1 MTVQRVQQHRSL
13 VFDIPIQLPPYVAG
27 LAPVG
32 RPAKPSLMSS
42 FLEAASN
49 PAAAITLAIFALAIV
64 LFVTG
69 WLAPE
74 VTGLLAM
81 ALLVVFKVLKPDEA
95 VQGFGS
101 PALITLM
108 GLFAVSAGLFRSGGL
123 DRLRALIANDSVRS
137 PKRMIALMVGVV
149 APVSGFIPNTPIV
162 ATLLPVVESWCH
174 RRGISPSKVLLP
186 LSFATVLG
194 GTISLLGTSTNL
206 LASDIS
212 RQLGFGS
219 LDLFSFT
226 AIGIPVWLLGSLYM
240 LWASDR
246 LLPDRGLDDGDL
258 LSSLAREGYLT
269 DVLIPEGSE
278 LIGQS
283 LHKSRLQRRFD
294 IDALELHRGSQT
306 FSAPL
311 ADVTLEA
318 GDRLLLRCN
327 RENLLRLQQEHT
339 VTLAPVNDEEDDLR
353 ELSGSL
359 TSPMRVVEVLLPN
372 GSTIAG
378 TSVRD
383 LRFRQRYNATL
394 LAVRRGNE
402 VLRELL
408 GRVVLQAGDVL
419 LLQAPLDA
427 LRGLQANNDLVLL
440 DELEKDLPTT
450 NRKWVGVGVAAL
462 VILLPMFKVVSL
474 MAAVLLA
481 VTIMVATGCLR
492 PGELQRSI
500 RWDVILLL
508 GSLSCF
514 SAAMQKTGLAEAL
527 AKDLLHS
534 LHGWPPYGVLLVVFV
549 LGQVFTEALS
559 NGTTVVL
566 LMPIATALAQGL
578 GLPPMAFIFAI
589 TIAASQSFLTPVGYQ
604 TNLMVYGPG
613 RYRFL
618 DMTRY
623 GAPLTIGLAV
633 IVPFL
638 ICRHFGL

>member
-1 MTVQRVQQHRSL
+1 MSAFL
-13 VFDIPIQLPPYVAG
+13 SVALTSPG
-27 LAPVG
+27 
-32 RPAKPSLMSS
+32 M
-42 FLEAASN
+42 
-49 PAAAITLAIFALAIV
+49 ITLAVFAVSIV
-64 LFVTG
+64 LFITG

-81 ALLVVFKVLKPDEA
+81 ALLVACKVLKPDEA
-95 VQGFGS
+95 VQGFGA

-108 GLFAVSAGLFRSGGL
+108 GLFAVAAGLFRSGGL
-123 DRLRALIANDSVRS
+123 DRLRALIGSDAVRT
-137 PKRMIALMVGVV
+137 PQRMIALLVGVV
-149 APVSGFIPNTPIV
+149 APISGFIPNTPIV
-162 ATLLPVVESWCH
+162 ATLLPVIEGWCQ
-174 RRGISPSKVLLP
+174 RRRISPSKVLLP

-206 LASDIS
+206 LASDVS

-219 LDLFSFT
+219 IELFDFT

-240 LWASDR
+240 IWASDR
-246 LLPDRGLDDGDL
+246 LLPDRGLDHDDL
-258 LSSLAREGYLT
+258 LAGLSREGYLT
-269 DVLIPEGSE
+269 DVLIPGGSE

-283 LHKSRLQRRFD
+283 LRNSRLQRRFD
-294 IDALELHRGSQT
+294 VDVLELHRGSES

-311 ADVTLEA
+311 ADLSLQS

-327 RENLLRLQQEHT
+327 RDNLLRLQQEHT
-339 VTLAPVNDEEDDLR
+339 ITLAPVGEAQDDMR
-353 ELSGSL
+353 ELVGEPD
-359 TSPMRVVEVLLPN
+359 SPQRVVEVLLPN

-394 LAVRRGNE
+394 LAVRRGNQ

-419 LLQAPLDA
+419 LLQAPRDA
-427 LRGLQANNDLVLL
+427 IRGLQASNDLVLL
-440 DELEKDLPTT
+440 EELEKDMPTT
-450 NRKWVGVGVAAL
+450 NRKWVAVIVAAL
-462 VILLPMFKVVSL
+462 VILLPMFKLLNL

-481 VTIMVATGCLR
+481 VVIMVATGCLR

-527 AKDLLHS
+527 ATDLLQA
-534 LHGWPPYGVLLVVFV
+534 LNGWPAYGVLLVVFV
-549 LGQVFTEALS
+549 LAQLFTEALS

-566 LMPIATALAQGL
+566 LMPIATALAKGL
-578 GLPPMAFIFAI
+578 GLPPMAFIYAI
-589 TIAASQSFLTPVGYQ
+589 LFAASQSFLTPIGYQ
-604 TNLMVYGPG
+604 TNLMVFGPG

-623 GAPLTIGLAV
+623 GAPLTIGLALL
-633 IVPFL
+633 VPWL
-638 ICRHFGL
+638 ICRHFSI

>member
-1 MTVQRVQQHRSL
+1 MSAFLQ
-13 VFDIPIQLPPYVAG
+13 VAATAPG
-27 LAPVG
+27 L
-32 RPAKPSLMSS
+32 L
-42 FLEAASN
+42 
-49 PAAAITLAIFALAIV
+49 TLAVFGGSIV

-74 VTGLLAM
+74 VTGLLAA
-81 ALLVVFKVLKPDEA
+81 ALLVTFRVLDPDEA

-123 DRLRALIANDSVRS
+123 DRLRALIGSDSVRT
-137 PKRMIALMVGVV
+137 PQRMIALLVGVV
-149 APVSGFIPNTPIV
+149 GPISGFIPNTPIV
-162 ATLLPVVESWCH
+162 ATLLPVLEGWCQ
-174 RRGISPSKVLLP
+174 RRRISPSKVLLP

-206 LASDIS
+206 LASDVS

-219 LDLFSFT
+219 LELFSFT
-226 AIGIPVWLLGSLYM
+226 SIGIPIWLLGSLYL
-240 LWASDR
+240 LWASER
-246 LLPDRGLDDGDL
+246 LLPDRGSGDDDL
-258 LSSLAREGYLT
+258 LAGLAREGYLT
-269 DVLIPEGSE
+269 DVLIPQGSG

-283 LHKSRLQRRFD
+283 LHNSRLQRRFD
-294 IDALELHRGSQT
+294 VDVLELHRGDRS
-306 FSAPL
+306 FGAPL

-339 VTLAPVNDEEDDLR
+339 ITLAPVGDAEDDLR
-353 ELSGSL
+353 ELAGQPGS
-359 TSPMRVVEVLLPN
+359 PQRVVEVLLPN

-378 TSVRD
+378 TSMREQ
-383 LRFRQRYNATL
+383 RFRQRYNATV
-394 LAVRRGNE
+394 LAVRRGNQ
-402 VLRELL
+402 VLRERL
-408 GRVVLQAGDVL
+408 GRVVLQPGDVL

-427 LRGLQANNDLVLL
+427 IRGMQSNNDLVLL
-440 DELEKDLPTT
+440 EELEKDLPTT
-450 NRKWVGVGVAAL
+450 DRKWVAVVVAAL
-462 VILLPMFKVVSL
+462 VILLPLFKVINL

-481 VTIMVATGCLR
+481 VAVMVATGCLR
-492 PGELQRSI
+492 PGELQRAV

-514 SAAMQKTGLAEAL
+514 SAAMQKTGLAEAM
-527 AKDLLHS
+527 ATDLLRS
-534 LHGWPPYGVLLVVFV
+534 LQDWPPYAVLLVVFV
-549 LGQVFTEALS
+549 LAQVFTEALS

-566 LMPIATALAQGL
+566 LMPIATELAKGL

-589 TIAASQSFLTPVGYQ
+589 VFAASQSFLTPIGYQ
-604 TNLMVYGPG
+604 TNLMVFGPG

-623 GAPLTIGLAV
+623 GAPLTLGLAV
-633 IVPFL
+633 VVPWL
-638 ICRHFGL
+638 ICRRFGL

>member
-1 MTVQRVQQHRSL
+1 MHEFLLTAQQ
-13 VFDIPIQLPPYVAG
+13 PAG
-27 LAPVG
+27 V
-32 RPAKPSLMSS
+32 
-42 FLEAASN
+42 
-49 PAAAITLAIFALAIV
+49 ITLAIFAISIV

-74 VTGLLAM
+74 VTALLAA
-81 ALLVVFKVLKPDEA
+81 ALLVTFKVLKPDEA

-123 DRLRALIANDSVRS
+123 DRLRALIGSDAIRS
-137 PKRMIALMVGVV
+137 PRRMIALLVGVV
-149 APVSGFIPNTPIV
+149 APISGFIPNTPIV
-162 ATLLPVVESWCH
+162 ATLLPVMESWCH

-194 GTISLLGTSTNL
+194 GTITLLGTSTNL
-206 LASDIS
+206 LASDVI

-240 LWASDR
+240 VWASDR
-246 LLPDRGLDDGDL
+246 LLPDRGLDSNDL
-258 LSSLAREGYLT
+258 LGGLEREGYLT

-283 LHKSRLQRRFD
+283 LHNSRLQRRFD
-294 IDALELHRGSQT
+294 VDVLELHRGSQT

-311 ADVTLEA
+311 ADISLA
-318 GDRLLLRCN
+318 SGDRLMLRCN
-327 RENLLRLQQEHT
+327 KENLLRLQQEHT
-339 VTLAPVNDEEDDLR
+339 VSLAAAGDSNDDLR
-353 ELSGSL
+353 ELAGSPN
-359 TSPMRVVEVLLPN
+359 SPMRVVEVLLPN
-372 GSTIAG
+372 GSSITG
-378 TSVRD
+378 TSVRE
-383 LRFRQRYNATL
+383 LRFRQRYNGTL
-394 LAVRRGNE
+394 LAIRRGNQ

-408 GRVVLQAGDVL
+408 GRVVLHAGDVL
-419 LLQAPLDA
+419 LIQAPLDA
-427 LRGLQANNDLVLL
+427 IRGMQANNDLVVL
-440 DELEKDLPTT
+440 DELEKDMPTT
-450 NRKWVGVGVAAL
+450 NRKWVAVIVAAL
-462 VILLPMFKVVSL
+462 VIILPLFKIINL

-481 VTIMVATGCLR
+481 MVIMVATGCLR

-500 RWDVILLL
+500 RWDVIILL

-527 AKDLLHS
+527 ATDLLHTMK
-534 LHGWPPYGVLLVVFV
+534 GWPNYAILLAVFV
-549 LGQVFTEALS
+549 LAQLFTEALS

-566 LMPIATALAQGL
+566 LMPIATAIATGL
-578 GLPPMAFIFAI
+578 GLPPMAFIYAI
-589 TIAASQSFLTPVGYQ
+589 TIAASQSFLTPIGYQ

-623 GAPLTIGLAV
+623 GAPLTIGLAL

-638 ICRHFGL
+638 ICRWFGL

>member
-1 MTVQRVQQHRSL
+1 MEAFLAAARE
-13 VFDIPIQLPPYVAG
+13 PAG
-27 LAPVG
+27 
-32 RPAKPSLMSS
+32 
-42 FLEAASN
+42 
-49 PAAAITLAIFALAIV
+49 AITLVVFAVSIL

-74 VTGLLAM
+74 VTALLAA
-81 ALLVVFKVLKPDEA
+81 ALLVAFKVLKPDEA

-123 DRLRALIANDSVRS
+123 DRLRALIASDSVRS
-137 PKRMIALMVGVV
+137 PQRMIALMVGVV
-149 APVSGFIPNTPIV
+149 APISGFIPNTPIV
-162 ATLLPVVESWCH
+162 ATLLPVVENWCH

-206 LASDIS
+206 LASDVS
-212 RQLGFGS
+212 RQLGFGP
-219 LDLFSFT
+219 LELFSFT
-226 AIGIPVWLLGSLYM
+226 AIGVPIWLLGGLYM

-246 LLPDRGLDDGDL
+246 LLPDRGLDNGDL
-258 LSSLAREGYLT
+258 LGSLAREGYLT

-283 LHKSRLQRRFD
+283 LHRSRLQRRFD
-294 IDALELHRGSQT
+294 IDALELHRSGQT
-306 FSAPL
+306 ISAPL
-311 ADVTLEA
+311 ADVTLQA

-327 RENLLRLQQEHT
+327 RENLLRLQQDHT
-339 VTLAPVNDEEDDLR
+339 VALAAVGDERNDLS
-353 ELSGSL
+353 ELSGAL
-359 TSPMRVVEVLLPN
+359 DTPMRVVEVLLPN

-394 LAVRRGNE
+394 LAVRRGNQ

-408 GRVVLQAGDVL
+408 GRVVMQPGDVL
-419 LLQAPLDA
+419 LIQAPLDA
-427 LRGLQANNDLVLL
+427 IRGMQANNDLVLL
-440 DELEKDLPTT
+440 DELEKDMPTM
-450 NRKWVGVGVAAL
+450 NRKWVAVLVAAL
-462 VILLPMFKVVSL
+462 VIVLPLFKLLNL

-481 VTIMVATGCLR
+481 VVIMVATGCLR
-492 PGELQRSI
+492 PGELQSSI

-527 AKDLLHS
+527 AKDLLHG
-534 LHGWPPYGVLLVVFV
+534 LQGWHPYPVLLVVFV
-549 LGQVFTEALS
+549 LAQIFTEALS

-566 LMPIATALAQGL
+566 LMPIATAIATGL

-589 TIAASQSFLTPVGYQ
+589 TIAASQSFLTPIGYQ

-623 GAPLTIGLAV
+623 GAPLTIGLALV
-633 IVPFL
+633 VPFL

>member
-1 MTVQRVQQHRSL
+1 MSAFLSVALT
-13 VFDIPIQLPPYVAG
+13 PPG
-27 LAPVG
+27 
-32 RPAKPSLMSS
+32 M
-42 FLEAASN
+42 
-49 PAAAITLAIFALAIV
+49 ITLAVFAASIV
-64 LFVTG
+64 LFITG

-81 ALLVVFKVLKPDEA
+81 ALLVAFKVLKPDEA
-95 VQGFGS
+95 VQGFGA

-108 GLFAVSAGLFRSGGL
+108 GLFAVAAGLFRSGGL
-123 DRLRALIANDSVRS
+123 DRLRALIGSDAVRT
-137 PKRMIALMVGVV
+137 PQRMIALLVGVV
-149 APVSGFIPNTPIV
+149 APISGFIPNTPIV
-162 ATLLPVVESWCH
+162 ATLLPVIEGWCQ
-174 RRGISPSKVLLP
+174 RRRISPSKVLLP

-206 LASDIS
+206 LASDVS

-219 LDLFSFT
+219 IELFDFT

-246 LLPDRGLDDGDL
+246 LLPDRGLDNDDL
-258 LSSLAREGYLT
+258 LAGLSREGYLT

-278 LIGQS
+278 LVGQS
-283 LHKSRLQRRFD
+283 LRNSRLQRRFD
-294 IDALELHRGSQT
+294 VDVLELHRGPES

-311 ADVTLEA
+311 ADLPLLS

-327 RENLLRLQQEHT
+327 RDNLLRLQQEHT
-339 VTLAPVNDEEDDLR
+339 ITLAPVGEAEDDLR
-353 ELSGSL
+353 ELAGAPGS
-359 TSPMRVVEVLLPN
+359 PQRVVEVLLPN

-394 LAVRRGNE
+394 LAVRRGNQ

-419 LLQAPLDA
+419 LLQAPRDA
-427 LRGLQANNDLVLL
+427 IRGLQASNDLVLL
-440 DELEKDLPTT
+440 EDLEKDMPTT
-450 NRKWVGVGVAAL
+450 NRKWVAVIVAAL
-462 VILLPMFKVVSL
+462 VILLPLFKLLNL

-481 VTIMVATGCLR
+481 VVIMVATGCLR

-527 AKDLLHS
+527 ATDLLQA
-534 LHGWPPYGVLLVVFV
+534 LNGWPAYGVLLVVFV
-549 LGQVFTEALS
+549 LAQLFTEALS

-566 LMPIATALAQGL
+566 LMPIATALAKGL
-578 GLPPMAFIFAI
+578 GLPPMAFIYAI
-589 TIAASQSFLTPVGYQ
+589 LFAASQSFLTPIGYQ
-604 TNLMVYGPG
+604 TNLMVFGPG

-623 GAPLTIGLAV
+623 GAPLTIGLALL
-633 IVPFL
+633 VPWL
-638 ICRHFGL
+638 ICRHFSI

>member
-1 MTVQRVQQHRSL
+1 
-13 VFDIPIQLPPYVAG
+13 
-27 LAPVG
+27 
-32 RPAKPSLMSS
+32 
-42 FLEAASN
+42 
-49 PAAAITLAIFALAIV
+49 V
-64 LFVTG
+64 LFVSG

-74 VTGLLAM
+74 VTGLLAA
-81 ALLVVFKVLKPDEA
+81 ALLVAFGVLKPSEA

-123 DRLRALIANDSVRS
+123 DRLRALIGSDAVRS
-137 PKRMIALMVGVV
+137 PRRMIALLVGVV
-149 APVSGFIPNTPIV
+149 APISGFIPNTPIV
-162 ATLLPVVESWCH
+162 ATLLPVLEGWCH
-174 RRGISPSKVLLP
+174 RRGVSPSKVLLP

-206 LASDIS
+206 LASDVS

-219 LDLFSFT
+219 LELFSFT
-226 AIGIPVWLLGSLYM
+226 AIGIPVWLIGSLYM

-246 LLPDRGLDDGDL
+246 FLPDRGLDDGDL

-278 LIGQS
+278 LVGQS
-283 LHKSRLQRRFD
+283 LHNSRLQRRFD
-294 IDALELHRGSQT
+294 IDVLELHRGPQT

-311 ADVTLEA
+311 ADVNLEA
-318 GDRLLLRCN
+318 GDRLMLRCN
-327 RENLLRLQQEHT
+327 KDNLLRLQQEQT
-339 VTLAPVNDEEDDLR
+339 VTLAASSDNDEDLR
-353 ELSGSL
+353 ELSGLSP
-359 TSPMRVVEVLLPN
+359 SPMRVVEVLLPN
-372 GSTIAG
+372 GSTITG

-394 LAVRRGNE
+394 LAVRRGNQ

-427 LRGLQANNDLVLL
+427 IRGMQANNDLVLL
-440 DELEKDLPTT
+440 DELEKDMPTT
-450 NRKWVGVGVAAL
+450 NRKWVAVVVAAL
-462 VILLPMFKVVSL
+462 VIVLPLFKLLNL

-481 VTIMVATGCLR
+481 VVVMVGTGCLR

-514 SAAMQKTGLAEAL
+514 SEAMQQTGLAEGL
-527 AKDLLHS
+527 AQDLLHS
-534 LHGWPPYGVLLVVFV
+534 LQGWPTYAVLLVVFV
-549 LGQVFTEALS
+549 LAQLFTEALS

-566 LMPIATALAQGL
+566 LMPIATAVAKGL

-589 TIAASQSFLTPVGYQ
+589 TFAASQSFLTPIGYQ

-623 GAPLTIGLAV
+623 GAPLTIGLAL